1 MEASLKLHVESG
13 TKLSNPGVYRRLIGR
28 LLYLTISR
36 PDISYTSHKLGQ
48 FIFDPHSGHMDA
60 AHMLLRYLKHTV
72 GRGILFKTNSDT
84 KLHAYLDAD
93 WGSYID
99 SRRST
104 TGFCVFLGNSLV
116 SWKAKR
122 HNTVSKSSA
131 KVEYRSLASAAIHIA
146 SNHTYHER
154 TKHLEIDL
162 HYVKEQVDKGALK
175 LIRVRKHHQLAD
187 IFTKSLPCTAFL
199 NILSKLG
206 VENIFLPS

>member
-1 MEASLKLHVESG
+1 MLHQHFKLKDLGDLKFLLGLELSKSKSG
-13 TKLSNPGVYRRLIGR
+13 IFMCVYRRLIGR

-131 KVEYRSLASAAIHIA
+131 KVEYRSLASV
-146 SNHTYHER
+146 STEL
-154 TKHLEIDL
+154 T
-162 HYVKEQVDKGALK
+162 
-175 LIRVRKHHQLAD
+175 
-187 IFTKSLPCTAFL
+187 
-199 NILSKLG
+199 
-206 VENIFLPS
+206 